1 MRARSVSIQKKAYQG
16 VEGFFQ
22 PILQPYNGAM
32 PKAFQKVALVGK
44 HDSQKIAGSVE
55 HLADFLSGQ
64 GYEVV
69 LARHATETPEQR
81 DYPQALL
88 TELASHAD
96 VVVVLGGDGT
106 MLSIARALAPYPVPL
121 IGVNQGRLGFL
132 TDIVMSDMEAELSR
146 MLAGEYDTEERI
158 LLSAR
163 VETDGETR
171 FEASAFNDVV
181 VSKAGTGRLIEFEV
195 IIDNEFVY
203 TQRSDGLVV
212 ATPTGSTAY
221 ALSAGGPILYPTL
234 EAITLVPICPHT
246 LSARP
251 IVVSSQ
257 SRVDIILHHADD
269 ARVHFDGQSYFDL
282 HQGDMVRICRV
293 PYNVTLLHPK
303 HYSYYDT
310 LRQKLHWGKQL

>member
-1 MRARSVSIQKKAYQG
+1 
-16 VEGFFQ
+16 
-22 PILQPYNGAM
+22 M
-32 PKAFQKVALVGK
+32 PQTFKKVALVGK
-44 HDSQKIAGSVE
+44 YDNLAIAGSVK
-55 HLADFLSGQ
+55 HLAGFLSAQ
-64 GYEVV
+64 GYEIV
-69 LARHATETPEQR
+69 LASQTAEILEEAGYRHAS
-81 DYPQALL
+81 L
-88 TELASHAD
+88 TELASLVD

-106 MLSIARALAPYPVPL
+106 MLSIARVLAPYPVPL

-132 TDIVMSDMEAELSR
+132 TDIVMDDMEAELSR
-146 MLAGEYDTEERI
+146 MLAGEYDAEERI
-158 LLSAR
+158 LLTASLER
-163 VETDGETR
+163 GDGSRSEG
-171 FEASAFNDVV
+171 SAFNDVV

-234 EAITLVPICPHT
+234 EAIALVPICPHT

-257 SRVDIILHHADD
+257 SRVDIVIHHADD
-269 ARVHFDGQSYFDL
+269 ARVHFDGQNYFDL
-282 HQGDMVRICRV
+282 QQGDKVSICRV

>member
-1 MRARSVSIQKKAYQG
+1 M
-16 VEGFFQ
+16 
-22 PILQPYNGAM
+22 GAM
-32 PKAFQKVALVGK
+32 SKPFHTIALVGK
-44 HDSQKIAGSVE
+44 YDTVSLGNSVQLLAGF
-55 HLADFLSGQ
+55 LANQ

-69 LARHATETPEQR
+69 LASQTAENLGIDGYR
-81 DYPQALL
+81 QANLS
-88 TELASHAD
+88 ELASSAE
-96 VVVVLGGDGT
+96 VVIVLGGDGT

-132 TDIVMSDMEAELSR
+132 TDITVENMESELSR
-146 MLAGEYDTEERI
+146 MLAGEYDVEQR
-158 LLSAR
+158 LVLSAR
-163 VETDGETR
+163 VEREGKVEI
-171 FEASAFNDVV
+171 EASAFNDVV

-203 TQRSDGLVV
+203 TQRSDGLIV

-234 EAITLVPICPHT
+234 QAIALVPICPHT

-251 IVVSSQ
+251 IAVSSQ
-257 SRVDIILHHADD
+257 SHVDIILHRADD
-269 ARVHFDGQSYFDL
+269 ARVHFDGQAFFDL
-282 HQGDMVRICRV
+282 KPGDRIRIYRV
-293 PYNVTLLHPK
+293 PFNVTLLHPK